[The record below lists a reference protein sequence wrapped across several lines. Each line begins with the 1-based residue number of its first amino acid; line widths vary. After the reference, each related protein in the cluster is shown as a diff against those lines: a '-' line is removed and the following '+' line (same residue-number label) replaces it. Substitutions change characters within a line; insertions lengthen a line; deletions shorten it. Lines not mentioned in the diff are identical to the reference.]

1 MKLIKKN
8 IQPLIL
14 IITLC
19 TLGGSFAWFILEIIF
34 TSAGLSFSLS
44 TGRIGFDLEIIAF
57 YLNVNPGTV
66 LGIAAGFFVFK
77 AI

>member
-1 MKLIKKN
+1 MKLTKKN
-8 IQPLIL
+8 LNPLL
-14 IITLC
+14 LVVFLC
-19 TLGGSFAWFILEIIF
+19 TLGGSFSWFILEIIF
-34 TSAGLSFSLS
+34 GSLGLAFSLS

-66 LGIAAGFFVFK
+66 LGLAGGFFVFK

>member
-1 MKLIKKN
+1 MKLTKKN

-14 IITLC
+14 IIALC
-19 TLGGSFAWFILEIIF
+19 TLTGSFSWFILEIIF
-34 TSAGLSFSLS
+34 AKAGLPFSLS
-44 TGRIGFDLEIIAF
+44 TGKIGFDLEIIVF

-66 LGIAAGFFVFK
+66 LGIAAAFFVFK

>member
-1 MKLIKKN
+1 MKLTKKN

-14 IITLC
+14 IIVLC

-34 TSAGLSFSLS
+34 TKAGLPFSLS

-57 YLNVNPGTV
+57 FLNVNPGTV
-66 LGIAAGFFVFK
+66 IGIAAVFFVFK